1 MDFDLSDSHL
11 ELRRVVR
18 NFCEKELRPHVG
30 AWDRNHH
37 FPAEIVPKLAD
48 IGLLG
53 IKLPVEYGGAGLD
66 ILSYVLCVEE
76 VARID
81 GSLGLLIASHN
92 GLGTSHIAKFGSEA
106 QKQKYLPKAASGEW
120 LAAWALTEPGSGS
133 DSASLTT
140 TARREDDQWCINGS
154 KTFITQGSVGAFCVL
169 LARTG
174 SDKHRGISAFIVDR
188 GTPGF
193 SASRTFE
200 KLGMRA
206 SDTAELSFD
215 DVRVGDAQLIGDEG
229 NGFIDSMKILDIG
242 RISIAALALG
252 LAAGAL
258 EMAARYA
265 QERSQFGKPI
275 ADFQAIQWMLADSMT
290 ELEAARLLT
299 YRAAWLADHG
309 RAHGPESSM
318 AKLFASE
325 TASRVCNRS
334 LQIHGGYGYTTE
346 FAIERHFRDAKLTEI
361 GEGTSEIQR
370 LIIARHVLSLWG

>member
-1 MDFDLSDSHL
+1 
-11 ELRRVVR
+11 
-18 NFCEKELRPHVG
+18 
-30 AWDRNHH
+30 
-37 FPAEIVPKLAD
+37 
-48 IGLLG
+48 
-53 IKLPVEYGGAGLD
+53 
-66 ILSYVLCVEE
+66 
-76 VARID
+76 
-81 GSLGLLIASHN
+81 
-92 GLGTSHIAKFGSEA
+92 
-106 QKQKYLPKAASGEW
+106 
-120 LAAWALTEPGSGS
+120 
-133 DSASLTT
+133 
-140 TARREDDQWCINGS
+140 
-154 KTFITQGSVGAFCVL
+154 VL